1 MGEIKKARNF
11 RNYKVWQD
19 AVDYASKVYKVTAD
33 MPWFEKKGLCD
44 QLQRA
49 AVSIS
54 SNIAEGS
61 ARESEKEFNHF
72 LYISMGSAFEV
83 ETQLTIASNLGYISQ
98 QNLNVILGKI
108 HIIEKKINELISVI
122 KASYNQPKAKN

>member
-1 MGEIKKARNF
+1 MRNF
-11 RNYKVWQD
+11 RNYQIWQESIKF
-19 AVDYASKVYKVTAD
+19 VSEIYTITKQFPSH
-33 MPWFEKKGLCD
+33 ERHGLSN
-44 QLQRA
+44 QLNRA
-49 AVSIS
+49 AVSIA

>member
-1 MGEIKKARNF
+1 MRNF
-11 RNYKVWQD
+11 RNYQIWQESINF
-19 AVDYASKVYKVTAD
+19 VSEIYTITKQF
-33 MPWFEKKGLCD
+33 PPHERHGLSN
-44 QLQRA
+44 QLNRA
-49 AVSIS
+49 AVSIA

-98 QNLNVILGKI
+98 QNLNAILGKI

-122 KASYNQPKAKN
+122 KASYNQPKANS